1 MRPALPFRRRF
12 SSASQRTT
20 ILTALMSSS
29 RWNAL
34 AIVAAFAPSPSTR
47 KTSTQVPLPALLW
60 MWVLTTS
67 SKRCLILVTGSS
79 RSSLCVTTMTASTG
93 PFVDSFS
100 RASATKRRSA
110 ARTSS
115 DVPVTRDVHA
125 FDPTPSSVQAV
136 ATASVLIYN
145 GAGLEPWIPSIVAA
159 ADNPRLVLVDSSANV
174 SLLLVPSTFQK
185 ENRTI
190 DPHVWLN
197 PVLAKVQVAN
207 ILKGL
212 IQVDPA
218 DAAYF
223 TANAHAYRAKLD
235 VLDSEFVN
243 LTANPATRFFVT
255 FHEAFAYFA
264 KQYNLTQ
271 IPIAGPFEEDP
282 TPSEIQNVIDAVHA
296 NHLCYVGYESL
307 TNPAIAESI
316 ASQTNATL
324 VRLDPIEGLSVTDQ
338 ALGMTYLL
346 KMQDGFTKFALA
358 LNHVGCS

>member
-1 MRPALPFRRRF
+1 MQRGPHFPRNALLIAVAVALVLAGTYVVVTLRPAAQ
-12 SSASQRTT
+12 SSG
-20 ILTALMSSS
+20 
-29 RWNAL
+29 
-34 AIVAAFAPSPSTR
+34 V
-47 KTSTQVPLPALLW
+47 K
-60 MWVLTTS
+60 VLTTFYPVYDYARNIGGDRINVS
-67 SKRCLILVTGSS
+67 LLVP
-79 RSSLCVTTMTASTG
+79 MTL
-93 PFVDSFS
+93 
-100 RASATKRRSA
+100 
-110 ARTSS
+110 
-115 DVPVTRDVHA
+115 DVHA
-125 FDPTPSSVQAV
+125 FEPTPSSVQAV
-136 ATASVLIYN
+136 ATASILIYN

-174 SLLLVPSTFQK
+174 SLLRVPPAFQK

-190 DPHVWLN
+190 DPHIWLN

-207 ILKGL
+207 ILRGL
-212 IQVDPA
+212 VQVDPA
-218 DAAYF
+218 DAPYFAAKAQAYS
-223 TANAHAYRAKLD
+223 AKLD
-235 VLDSEFVN
+235 VLDAEFVN

-296 NHLCYVGYESL
+296 RHLCYVGYESL

-324 VRLDPIEGLSVTDQ
+324 IRLDPIEGLSLTDQ

-358 LNHVGCS
+358 LNHVGCN

>member
-1 MRPALPFRRRF
+1 M
-12 SSASQRTT
+12 QRGPHFV
-20 ILTALMSSS
+20 
-29 RWNAL
+29 RNAL
-34 AIVAAFAPSPSTR
+34 LIAMAVALVLAGTYVVVTLKPAARSTEV
-47 KTSTQVPLPALLW
+47 T
-60 MWVLTTS
+60 VLTTFYPVYDYTRNIGGDRVNVS
-67 SKRCLILVTGSS
+67 LLVP
-79 RSSLCVTTMTASTG
+79 MTL
-93 PFVDSFS
+93 
-100 RASATKRRSA
+100 
-110 ARTSS
+110 
-115 DVPVTRDVHA
+115 DVHA
-125 FDPTPSSVQAV
+125 FEPTPSSVQAV

-159 ADNPRLVLVDSSANV
+159 ADNPYLVLVDSSANV
-174 SLLLVPSTFQK
+174 SLLRVPPAFQK

-212 IQVDPA
+212 VQVDPT

-223 TANAHAYRAKLD
+223 TANAQAYSAKLD

-282 TPSEIQNVIDAVHA
+282 TPSEVQNVIDAVHA
-296 NHLCYVGYESL
+296 HHLCYVGYESL

-324 VRLDPIEGLSVTDQ
+324 IRLDPIEGLSLTDQ

-358 LNHVGCS
+358 LNHVGCN

>member
-1 MRPALPFRRRF
+1 
-12 SSASQRTT
+12 
-20 ILTALMSSS
+20 MSSS

-115 DVPVTRDVHA
+115 DVPVNPWD
-125 FDPTPSSVQAV
+125 FWSSR
-136 ATASVLIYN
+136 
-145 GAGLEPWIPSIVAA
+145 IVRIIESGIEAA

-174 SLLLVPSTFQK
+174 SLLLVPPAFQK

-190 DPHVWLN
+190 DPHVWLS
-197 PVLAKVQVAN
+197 PVLAKVQVVN

-212 IQVDPA
+212 VQVDPA

-223 TANAHAYRAKLD
+223 TANAQAYSAKLD

-282 TPSEIQNVIDAVHA
+282 TPSEVQNVIDAVHA
-296 NHLCYVGYESL
+296 HHLCYVGYESL

-324 VRLDPIEGLSVTDQ
+324 IRLDPIEGFSLTHQ
-338 ALGMTYLL
+338 ALGMRYP
-346 KMQDGFTKFALA
+346 
-358 LNHVGCS
+358 